1 MPQICQTQRR
11 HLIEDYI
18 LSYPRMIKIEH
29 CMESLLKSTDRLF
42 GYGSVLHHESRALD
56 SLPSS
61 SSSLSLRLVLSLTE
75 LNASV
80 VFLVGSYITRTDY
93 LKMIRVYVYTPMSE
107 YAHNKRLVAY
117 GSIYAYI
124 LKSRLIV
131 SEPMKSN
138 IQPHSRS
145 FLTDSEVPRKF

>member
-1 MPQICQTQRR
+1 MPNTTETSYRR
-11 HLIEDYI
+11 LYSLISTYDKNRALHGI
-18 LSYPRMIKIEH
+18 P
-29 CMESLLKSTDRLF
+29 LKPTDRLF